1 VRKYSAS
8 VYACALAEQSQH
20 FLPEVSPKLKFNEKQ
35 ISTHSAE
42 LQFPASSDSICIATP
57 LNTGRKRG
65 PVPKRRFQKGCVVTE
80 PDGRMYSMFYLDA
93 DGKSK
98 RVKQFIGKLSEMS
111 ERAAR
116 REHDRIMSDVNRRRG
131 SVAPAYMGQSFVEV
145 TELWR
150 KAVAPNLSP
159 ATLRQ
164 RESYLHVHILPRFA
178 SAAVQS
184 LGINEIQQFATDLR
198 KFVSRKTVLNILG
211 TVFTILDY
219 AGRCGIRVPHVRFKD
234 LELGSDV
241 GSSPVP
247 FFTRDQAMRIV
258 FAAKEPYKTIFAVAW
273 STGMRAGEILA
284 LNRSDLDFERK
295 TIRVNKASDDK
306 TREIR
311 QPKTRNSVATLP
323 LPSGLEA
330 LLRNYLEHHW
340 QDNPSRLLFPNREGT
355 LPRKRESIVEYALKP
370 ILRKLGIPEKNCGL
384 HAFRHGLATELAEA
398 SVPLTVLQQ
407 QLRHA
412 DVKTTLR
419 VYAHA
424 IPEFAARG
432 DGARLAFN
440 WYGSAYWYGN

>member
-1 VRKYSAS
+1 
-8 VYACALAEQSQH
+8 
-20 FLPEVSPKLKFNEKQ
+20 
-35 ISTHSAE
+35 
-42 LQFPASSDSICIATP
+42 
-57 LNTGRKRG
+57 
-65 PVPKRRFQKGCVVTE
+65 
-80 PDGRMYSMFYLDA
+80 MYSMFYVDA
-93 DGKSK
+93 GGQSK
-98 RVKQFIGKLSEMS
+98 RIKHFIGKLGQVS

-116 REHDRIMSDVNRRRG
+116 REHARMLEDVNRRRG
-131 SVAPAYMGQSFVEV
+131 SVVPAYKGQTFAEV

-150 KAVAPNLSP
+150 RAIAPNLSP
-159 ATLRQ
+159 STLRQ
-164 RESYLHVHILPRFA
+164 RESYLRAHILPRFA
-178 SAAVQS
+178 KAAVQS
-184 LGINEIQQFATDLR
+184 LDVNELQQFATDLR
-198 KFVSRKTVLNILG
+198 KSVSRKTVLNILG

-219 AGRCGIRVPHVRFKD
+219 AGRCGIRVPKVRFKD
-234 LELGSDV
+234 LELGSNA
-241 GSSPVP
+241 GSSSVP

-258 FAAKEPYKTIFAVAW
+258 AEAKEPYKTMFAVAW

-295 TIRVNKASDDK
+295 TIRVNKASDDR

-323 LPSGLEA
+323 MPSGLEA
-330 LLRNYLEHHW
+330 LLRNYLKHHW
-340 QDNPSRLLFPNREGT
+340 QENPAGLLFPNREGT

-370 ILRKLGIPEKNCGL
+370 ILRKLGIPEKDCGL

-424 IPEFAARG
+424 IPESQRAAMERASLSIG
-432 DGARLAFN
+432 TEVPIGTES
-440 WYGSAYWYGN
+440 GS